1 MFETYRRIQR
11 QRAAGEIDGG
21 FTLIELLI
29 VIVVLGILAAIVVF
43 ALGNVTGKSAAAA
56 CQSDAKTVGVGVAA
70 LQAEN
75 PSLAAPAW
83 SDGAAA
89 STAPALTW
97 IHDMITTSTITG
109 LTGNPFVQTWPSSSS
124 YKVSVSDGTTGLSI
138 TVVASPLTSTAPTA
152 AGVATAP
159 AGDVLVTGLGTTG
172 AQSYTYD
179 ATKDPIEACNYAVTG
194 KY

>member
-70 LQAEN
+70 LLAEN
-75 PSLAAPAW
+75 PQYA
-83 SDGAAA
+83 
-89 STAPALTW
+89 TA
-97 IHDMITTSTITG
+97 G
-109 LTGNPFVQTWPSSSS
+109 LTSANFKTDMTLASAGTPAPTDIKGMPFVQTWPNSSS
-124 YKVSVSDGTTGLSI
+124 YSIAVSDGTTPAL
-138 TVVASPLTSTAPTA
+138 VVTSPLTSTAPTV
-152 AGVATAP
+152 GTATAP
-159 AGDVLVTGLGTTG
+159 YGDIIVIGKGTGIQ
-172 AQSYTYD
+172 AFSYD
-179 ATKDPIEACNYAVTG
+179 ATQDPIEACNYAVTG
-194 KY
+194 KF